1 MKFKFL
7 GSIALLLLLASCT
20 PTPSSNTST
29 NNDSTIS
36 TATPTATPTVVSTT
50 EAKSSG
56 RSGSFVAGEHPTE
69 GRVSIINEN
78 GKNFIEFDQSF
89 KTDKGPDL
97 FVVLHRS
104 KDVLKASNPPSYP
117 IKEGEYINISPLQ
130 NVSGT
135 QRYEIPGNVTLSDY
149 NSVAIW
155 CRQFNVTFGTAALS
169 S

>member
-29 NNDSTIS
+29 NNDSTPSS
-36 TATPTATPTVVSTT
+36 TATPTTTSPASPT
-50 EAKSSG
+50 EPKSSG

-78 GKNFIEFDQSF
+78 GKNFIELDQSF

-104 KDVLKASNPPSYP
+104 KDILKASNPPSYP
-117 IKEGEYINISPLQ
+117 IKEGEYINISPLR

-135 QRYEIPGNVTLSDY
+135 QRYEIPSNVTLSDY

>member
-20 PTPSSNTST
+20 PTPSDNNST
-29 NNDSTIS
+29 NNNPTSNNPT
-36 TATPTATPTVVSTT
+36 TTPTAVNTT
-50 EAKSSG
+50 EPKSSG

-78 GKNFIEFDQSF
+78 GKNYIELDQAF

-104 KDVLKASNPPSYP
+104 KDVIKASNPPSYP
-117 IKEGEYINISPLQ
+117 IKEGEYINISPLK
-130 NVSGT
+130 NVSGN
-135 QRYEIPGNVTLSDY
+135 QRYEIPSNVTVSDY

-155 CRQFNVTFGTAALS
+155 CKQFNVTFGTAALS

>member
-29 NNDSTIS
+29 NNDSTPNNTS
-36 TATPTATPTVVSTT
+36 NPTTVNTT
-50 EAKSSG
+50 EPKSAG

-69 GRVSIINEN
+69 GRVSMISEN
-78 GKNFIEFDQSF
+78 GKNYIELDQSF
-89 KTDKGPDL
+89 KTDSGPDL
-97 FVVLHRS
+97 FVILHRS
-104 KDVLKASNPPSYP
+104 KDVIKDSKPPSYP
-117 IKEGEYINISPLQ
+117 IKEGEYINVSPLK

-135 QRYEIPGNVTLSDY
+135 QRYEIPSNVKLSDY

-155 CRQFNVTFGTAALS
+155 CKQFNVTFGTAALS

>member
-20 PTPSSNTST
+20 PTPSSN
-29 NNDSTIS
+29 DSTS
-36 TATPTATPTVVSTT
+36 NTVPPATTATPTVVSTT
-50 EAKSSG
+50 APKSSG

-78 GKNFIEFDQSF
+78 GKNYIELDQSF

-117 IKEGEYINISPLQ
+117 IKEGDYINISPLQ
-130 NVSGT
+130 NVNGT
-135 QRYEIPGNVTLSDY
+135 QRYEIPSNVTLSDY

-155 CRQFNVTFGTAALS
+155 CKQFNVTFGTAALS

>member
-20 PTPSSNTST
+20 PTPSNNNST
-29 NNDSTIS
+29 NNS
-36 TATPTATPTVVSTT
+36 TPTATPSAVSTT
-50 EAKSSG
+50 EPKPSG

-78 GKNFIEFDQSF
+78 GKNYIELDQAF

-104 KDVLKASNPPSYP
+104 KDIITDSKPPSYP
-117 IKEGEYINISPLQ
+117 IKEGEYISISALQ
-130 NVSGT
+130 NITGS
-135 QRYEIPGNVTLSDY
+135 QRYEIPSNVNLSDY

-155 CRQFNVTFGTAALS
+155 CKQFNVTFGTAALS

>member
-1 MKFKFL
+1 MKFKIL
-7 GSIALLLLLASCT
+7 GSVALLLLLASCT
-20 PTPSSNTST
+20 PTPSSNNST
-29 NNDSTIS
+29 NNNST
-36 TATPTATPTVVSTT
+36 TAPTTTTPTAVSTT
-50 EAKSSG
+50 EPKSPG

-78 GKNFIEFDQSF
+78 GKNFIELDQSF
-89 KTDKGPDL
+89 KTERGPDL
-97 FVVLHRS
+97 FVILHRS

-117 IKEGEYINISPLQ
+117 IKEGEYINIAPLQ

-135 QRYEIPGNVTLSDY
+135 QRYEIPGNVKLSDY

>member
-20 PTPSSNTST
+20 PSPSNNTST
-29 NNDSTIS
+29 S
-36 TATPTATPTVVSTT
+36 TPTTSNPTTVSTT
-50 EAKSSG
+50 ESKPSG

-78 GKNFIEFDQSF
+78 GKNYIELDQSF

-104 KDVLKASNPPSYP
+104 KDIIKDSKPPSYS
-117 IKEGEYINISPLQ
+117 IKEGDYINISALQ

-135 QRYEIPGNVTLSDY
+135 QKYEIPGNVNLSDY

-155 CRQFNVTFGTAALS
+155 CRQFNATFGAAALS

>member
-20 PTPSSNTST
+20 PSPSSNTST
-29 NNDSTIS
+29 NNNSTS
-36 TATPTATPTVVSTT
+36 TTATSNPTAGSTT
-50 EAKSSG
+50 ESKSSG
-56 RSGSFVAGEHPTE
+56 RSGNFVAGEHPTE

-78 GKNFIEFDQSF
+78 GKNFIELDQSF

-104 KDVLKASNPPSYP
+104 KDIIKDSKPPSYP
-117 IKEGEYINISPLQ
+117 IKEGDYINISSLQ

-135 QRYEIPGNVTLSDY
+135 QRYEIPSNVQLSDY